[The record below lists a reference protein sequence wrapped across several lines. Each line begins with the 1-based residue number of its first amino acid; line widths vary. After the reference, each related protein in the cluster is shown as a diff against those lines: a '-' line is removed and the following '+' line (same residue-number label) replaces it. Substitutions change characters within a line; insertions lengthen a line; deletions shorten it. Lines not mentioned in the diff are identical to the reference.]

1 MINRSPPLS
10 ADVSQAGGSALVV
23 YLCAAAVDE
32 KDRKSTIAGLNDRS
46 VGRTKSRIAKK
57 CILEER
63 RTKPTAIEAPVK
75 MGRRDK
81 VAIKGTMKGG
91 RRKRLP
97 ARKPAIFWGQ
107 NIGP

>member
-1 MINRSPPLS
+1 MSVRP
-10 ADVSQAGGSALVV
+10 AAGSALVV

-32 KDRKSTIAGLNDRS
+32 KDRKSTTTMAGLNDRS